1 MLGKKRRN
9 DSFTSN
15 SDANPFQL
23 KRVTPESP
31 ISGTVP
37 AAAEL
42 KVTAVPLLDRRKA
55 ALQHVR
61 ALNTEFA
68 SWVQS
73 QLQDHCDELWEDGV
87 RDYLTHASEISEKF
101 TDVVSWLKTNNGREG
116 SLSTLE
122 PQNTEKKN
130 GPETITKEYSVPV
143 KSLFGLPANNVS
155 LTSLSSPGVSST
167 PALVDGTTA
176 GSAPS
181 WSFGLSANSQSLSQS
196 SSAGLSTSWNPG
208 AFANNKSVSPA
219 KAADSSSSPGS
230 GIAPSNL
237 TTSPL
242 SASGSGLFST
252 SSTPASFFSTSLA
265 PSFSTTS
272 SFTTPWS
279 AGAFGNS
286 QTTFQFGGTQT
297 SAPANIATTGADEDD
312 EPEQPSSPSLQKSEE
327 EGVVVVHETKCKL
340 FIKSSDPAD
349 KEPWKDKGIG
359 QLFIKCDEGASK
371 GTKESK
377 PRILVRN
384 DVGRIMLNVS
394 IYSGIKTNLQKNAIV
409 AIFHTLDESAGD
421 GSKTV
426 ARTFLI
432 RVKNEDER
440 NKLADVI
447 REYAPTA

>member
-68 SWVQS
+68 RIWKEREGRD
-73 QLQDHCDELWEDGV
+73 LEGGNFHCLDSKMGV
-87 RDYLTHASEISEKF
+87 EEKF